1 VLFCKL
7 TEFQRLEYIK
17 FLGSREGQA
26 VIKGLKNPLY
36 GIDVLRKICNHPDLL
51 LLLEAKK
58 AKYGIEDTDEESN
71 MSKARKYGR
80 RNVRAKKQE
89 SYGYKYEHTLDDSPA
104 VVDGENEDAG
114 HERNNSSD
122 EENSEGDDE
131 HTRFQVTRSHIERSA
146 KLQVLKQVLTRDAL

>member
-1 VLFCKL
+1 M
-7 TEFQRLEYIK
+7 TEFQREEYLK

-58 AKYGIEDTDEESN
+58 AKHGIEDDEEESN

-80 RNVRAKKQE
+80 RNVRARKVE
-89 SYGYKYEHTLDDSPA
+89 TYSYKYEHTLDDSPA
-104 VVDGENEDAG
+104 VVNGENQPENTTSNNDDENIDGE
-114 HERNNSSD
+114 D
-122 EENSEGDDE
+122 EN
-131 HTRFQVTRSHIERSA
+131 TRLQVTRSHIERSA
-146 KLQVLKQVLTRDAL
+146 KLQVLKQVLK